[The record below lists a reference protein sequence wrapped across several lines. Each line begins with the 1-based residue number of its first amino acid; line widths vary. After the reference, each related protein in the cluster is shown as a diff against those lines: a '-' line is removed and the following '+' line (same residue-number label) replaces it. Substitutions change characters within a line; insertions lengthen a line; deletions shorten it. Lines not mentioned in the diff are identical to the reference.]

1 MAAHRIGVTTVA
13 RCPRRLS
20 RRIRLKMSASPA
32 DDSHVMADVQ
42 FAPPL
47 QRLAS
52 PPNVAPVPPP
62 PPPVAALPPISV
74 PAPRLSM
81 PVPVVRDTSSVP
93 AINFQDFLQPAK
105 VDQRPTKKS
114 TRRRGKK
121 LISILLLLGIIGGA
135 AYYFRN
141 APAVQRLLG
150 HDQVAKLPAVPFVR
164 PGITSAEYTITLS
177 AVQNGVPNNVT
188 TKVMEDF
195 NVGLGQT
202 STENQIGGAFTTAQ
216 EIRTRESVFR
226 PGEAFGATWTRQPR
240 VPETPSPY
248 DAVEY
253 IPMIDDIIDQTMRT
267 VVQPT
272 RSKATKVDSVIM
284 TSLTYV
290 LDRAKVP
297 EIAPVIFAKVPWLF
311 DVPNAT
317 TLTVSV
323 TYDETGLVRHLF
335 FGVDPPQPG
344 TGIDATWVTSYTLD
358 VTSVN
363 APVSIPVPLDVVD
376 VPAGTP

>member
-1 MAAHRIGVTTVA
+1 MTAHRIGVTATA
-13 RCPRRLS
+13 TCPS
-20 RRIRLKMSASPA
+20 RASQRVRLKMSASPA

-47 QRLAS
+47 QRLAT

-62 PPPVAALPPISV
+62 PPPVAALPPVLV

-81 PVPVVRDTSSVP
+81 PVPVVRDTSNVP

-105 VDQRPTKKS
+105 VDSRPTKKS
-114 TRRRGKK
+114 KRRGKK
-121 LISILLLLGIIGGA
+121 LISILLLLGIVGGA

-164 PGITSAEYTITLS
+164 PGITSAEYTVTLS

-195 NVGLGQT
+195 GAGLGQ
-202 STENQIGGAFTTAQ
+202 SSIENQIGGAFTTTQ
-216 EIRTRESVFR
+216 EIRTRESLFR

-240 VPETPSPY
+240 VPEAPSPF
-248 DAVEY
+248 DVAEY
-253 IPMIDDIIDQTMRT
+253 IPMIDDIIDQAMRT
-267 VVQPT
+267 VVEPT
-272 RSKATKVDSVIM
+272 ASKASKVDGVIM
-284 TSLTYV
+284 TTLTYV
-290 LDRAKVP
+290 LDRARVP
-297 EIAPVIFAKVPWLF
+297 EIAPAIFAKVPWLF

-323 TYDETGLVRHLF
+323 TYDETGIVRHLF

-344 TGIDATWVTSYTLD
+344 TGIDATWITSYTLD
-358 VTSVN
+358 VPSLN
-363 APVSIPVPLDVVD
+363 APVTISVPLDVVD
-376 VPAGTP
+376 VPVGTP

>member
-1 MAAHRIGVTTVA
+1 
-13 RCPRRLS
+13 
-20 RRIRLKMSASPA
+20 
-32 DDSHVMADVQ
+32 
-42 FAPPL
+42 L
-47 QRLAS
+47 QRLAA
-52 PPNVAPVPPP
+52 PPSVAPVPPP
-62 PPPVAALPPISV
+62 PPPVATLPPISV

-81 PVPVVRDTSSVP
+81 PVPAVRDTSSAPV
-93 AINFQDFLQPAK
+93 INFQDFLQPAK

-114 TRRRGKK
+114 KGRRGKK
-121 LISILLLLGIIGGA
+121 FISLLLLFGIVGGA
-135 AYYFRN
+135 AYHFRN

-164 PGITSAEYTITLS
+164 PGITSAVYTVTLS
-177 AVQNGVPNNVT
+177 AVQSGVPNNVT
-188 TKVMEDF
+188 TQVMEDF
-195 NVGLGQT
+195 NAGIGQS
-202 STENQIGGAFTTAQ
+202 STENQIGGAFTSTQ
-216 EIRTRESVFR
+216 EIRTRESLFR
-226 PGEAFGATWTRQPR
+226 PGEAFGTAWTRQPR

-248 DAVEY
+248 DVVEY

-272 RSKATKVDSVIM
+272 RSKATKVDDVM
-284 TSLTYV
+284 LTSLTYV

-297 EIAPVIFAKVPWLF
+297 EIAPAIFAKVPWLF

-335 FGVDPPQPG
+335 LGVDPPQPG

-358 VTSVN
+358 VTSLN
-363 APVSIPVPLDVVD
+363 APVSISVPLDAVD

>member
-1 MAAHRIGVTTVA
+1 
-13 RCPRRLS
+13 
-20 RRIRLKMSASPA
+20 
-32 DDSHVMADVQ
+32 MADVQ

-47 QRLAS
+47 QRLAT

-62 PPPVAALPPISV
+62 PPPVAALSPVLAPS
-74 PAPRLSM
+74 PRLSI
-81 PVPVVRDTSSVP
+81 PVPVVRDTSNVP
-93 AINFQDFLQPAK
+93 AITFQDFLQPAK
-105 VDQRPTKKS
+105 VDQRPAKKS
-114 TRRRGKK
+114 KRRGRK
-121 LISILLLLGIIGGA
+121 LFSILLLLGIVGGA

-164 PGITSAEYTITLS
+164 PGINSAEYTLTLS

-195 NVGLGQT
+195 SGGLGQ
-202 STENQIGGAFTTAQ
+202 SSIENQIGGAFTATQ
-216 EIRTRESVFR
+216 EIRTRESVFH

-248 DAVEY
+248 DVAEY

-267 VVQPT
+267 VVEPT
-272 RSKATKVDSVIM
+272 ASKASKVDGVTM
-284 TSLTYV
+284 TTLTYV
-290 LDRAKVP
+290 LDRARVP
-297 EIAPVIFAKVPWLF
+297 EITPAIFARVPWLF

-323 TYDETGLVRHLF
+323 TYDDTGLVRHLF

-363 APVSIPVPLDVVD
+363 APVTISVPLDVVD
-376 VPAGTP
+376 VPVGTP

>member
-1 MAAHRIGVTTVA
+1 MAAHRIGVATVT
-13 RCPRRLS
+13 RCPPTAARRV
-20 RRIRLKMSASPA
+20 RLKMSASCA
-32 DDSHVMADVQ
+32 DDSNDMADVQ

-52 PPNVAPVPPP
+52 PPTVAPVPPP
-62 PPPVAALPPISV
+62 PPPVAVLPPISV

-81 PVPVVRDTSSVP
+81 PVPAVRDTSNVP

-105 VDQRPTKKS
+105 VEQRPAKKS
-114 TRRRGKK
+114 KRRGRK
-121 LISILLLLGIIGGA
+121 LISILLLLGILGGV

-141 APAVQRLLG
+141 APAVQKLLG
-150 HDQVAKLPAVPFVR
+150 HNQVVKLPAVPFVR
-164 PGITSAEYTITLS
+164 PGVTSAEYTVTLS

-188 TKVMEDF
+188 TTVMEDF
-195 NVGLGQT
+195 GAGLGQS
-202 STENQIGGAFTTAQ
+202 STENQIGGAFTSTQ

-248 DAVEY
+248 DVAEY

-267 VVQPT
+267 VVKPN
-272 RSKATKVDSVIM
+272 RSKATKVDGVTL

-297 EIAPVIFAKVPWLF
+297 EIAPAIFAKVPWLF

-358 VTSVN
+358 VTSLN
-363 APVSIPVPLDVVD
+363 APVTIPVPLDVVD